1 MLPIVRLLVLA
12 TETTNVAPPLAADPI
27 ISALQTGSAAPDDVG
42 VEGKS
47 TFDRLSFDAAGRMRG
62 ESTLDQP
69 SGEDRH
75 RGRLRF
81 RVGGG
86 YQVTDSVTARVRFS
100 TLSDGRD
107 ANNPHWDFGDGGN
120 AFAATEFGLD
130 RFHLDWAAHENV
142 MIHAGKF
149 GHVFARPAVFGEA
162 MWDDDV
168 QPTGL
173 AEVWK
178 PEPIGESSRFDLR
191 GAQYVAVE
199 NGSANDATMFGLQG
213 NFFHDVD
220 EKIHLQVA
228 ASFSSWAGEGD
239 GIALGGGNQGNSVGE
254 QFATLETFVQAKFD
268 HADRMSTTAFVQF
281 MTNTDDDSGEDNG
294 FVVGAQYGA
303 SGKEKDYNFFGAFY
317 TLDANALYSPVSQD
331 DTPIAGTGVSTGIG
345 ANTGMDGLIGGGQYF
360 ITDTFSMKLWFLTS
374 NANAEEDPLRIRLDF
389 DFIIK

>member
-1 MLPIVRLLVLA
+1 MLPIVPLLVLA

-62 ESTLDQP
+62 ESTFDQP

-81 RVGGG
+81 RVGAG
-86 YQVTDSVTARVRFS
+86 YQLTDSVTARARLS

-331 DTPIAGTGVSTGIG
+331 DTPIAGTGIG
-345 ANTGMDGLIGGGQYF
+345 TGMDGLIGGGQYF
-360 ITDTFSMKLWFLTS
+360 ISDIFSVRLWFLTS
-374 NANAEEDPLRIRLDF
+374 NADAAEDPLRIRLDF
-389 DFIIK
+389 DFIVK